1 MIENGDIIKNR
12 EILIIKNNISKL
24 EEQYFNN
31 LKITKEELEAHLEGI
46 EDYSDA
52 YEECETQFTHLAMEE
67 ARKEEEAA
75 EEE

>member
-1 MIENGDIIKNR
+1 MPADNKFDVR
-12 EILIIKNNISKL
+12 NIDR
-24 EEQYFNN
+24 N
-31 LKITKEELEAHLEGI
+31 LKNKKLTKEELKAHLEDI

-67 ARKEEEAA
+67 ARKEEEAG

>member
-1 MIENGDIIKNR
+1 MPADNKFDVRNIER
-12 EILIIKNNISKL
+12 
-24 EEQYFNN
+24 N
-31 LKITKEELEAHLEGI
+31 LKNKKLTKEELEAHLEGI

-75 EEE
+75 AEE

>member
-1 MIENGDIIKNR
+1 MPADNKFDVRNIER
-12 EILIIKNNISKL
+12 
-24 EEQYFNN
+24 N
-31 LKITKEELEAHLEGI
+31 LKNKKLSKEELEAHLKGI

-52 YEECETQFTHLAMEE
+52 YEECETRFTHLAMEE